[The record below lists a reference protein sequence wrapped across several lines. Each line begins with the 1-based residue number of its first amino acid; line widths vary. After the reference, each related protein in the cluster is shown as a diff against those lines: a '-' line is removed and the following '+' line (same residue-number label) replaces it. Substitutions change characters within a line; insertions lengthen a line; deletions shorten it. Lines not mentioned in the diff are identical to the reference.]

1 MKIMKAAQRLTWLK
15 TDDPVIPINS
25 STSPSIWQ
33 HQREVETALRLGV
46 TAIADDKRPGF
57 YEIEVNSNWYYIHI
71 PSRISGV
78 YLVAVG
84 KRLTPARTKVLAH
97 QCA

>member
-1 MKIMKAAQRLTWLK
+1 MKIMKAAQRATWLK
-15 TDDPVIPINS
+15 TDDPVVPINP
-25 STSPSIWQ
+25 STWQ

-46 TAIADDKRPGF
+46 TAVPDDKRPGF
-57 YEIEVNSNWYYIHI
+57 YEIQVGTNWYYIHI

-84 KRLTPARTKVLAH
+84 KRLTAARNQVLAH